1 MKMKEGYITY
11 ENKKL
16 FYRDIG
22 AGPAVLLLHGFPFDG
37 RLWLPFAKE
46 LSGQLRLIIPDLP
59 GFGKSECPEKQL
71 DMHLMG
77 EAVAAL
83 TVHLNLDRCAIVG
96 HSMGGYIALAMA
108 SQNMPANLK
117 GMVLFHS
124 QALADDEVA
133 RAKRDDS
140 IRLINNDMP
149 TFVNG
154 FVTGLY
160 GKTKPA
166 SAGEHLAI
174 ALSQNP
180 DTVASAMAGLRDRQS
195 YIHWLTEASI
205 PLLFVLG
212 KEDSRMPAANI
223 LAQAALA
230 PHAEVLMLSNVGH
243 MGFAEA
249 PDVIAPVIRDF
260 CQRCLGN

>member
-1 MKMKEGYITY
+1 MKEDYIPY

-37 RLWLPFAKE
+37 RLWLPFAKK

-59 GFGKSECPEKQL
+59 GFGKSERPEKQL

-77 EAVAAL
+77 EAVVAL
-83 TVHLNLDRCAIVG
+83 AEQLNLGQCAIIG

-108 SQNMPANLK
+108 SQNMLSNLK

-124 QALADDEVA
+124 QAAADDEAA
-133 RAKRDDS
+133 RTKRNEN

-154 FVTGLY
+154 FVPGLY

-166 SAGEHLAI
+166 SADEHLAI

-180 DTVASAMAGLRDRQS
+180 GTVASAMAGLRDRQS
-195 YIHWLTEASI
+195 HLYWLTEAST
-205 PLLFVLG
+205 PLLFILG
-212 KEDSRMPAANI
+212 KEDSRMPATNI
-223 LAQAALA
+223 LAQAALT
-230 PHAEVLMLSNVGH
+230 PHAEVLLLNNVGH

-249 PDVIAPVIRDF
+249 PDIVAPVIRDF
-260 CQRCLGN
+260 CLRCLGQ